1 MRTHNPA
8 CPSACPYDVGDI
20 LQTLNA
26 TPPAERWPGTEWV
39 KYEGYFLMGEDKT
52 YHPAGQR
59 GGSATVTLTVEQM
72 PYHVHDMGTA
82 GYHTFETGMKPIPS
96 WTAYG
101 VLNATDT
108 SNLYTWNTNTQA
120 MGNSEPHNNLPPY
133 IAVYIWR
140 RTA

>member
-39 KYEGYFLMGEDKT
+39 KYEGCFLMGEDKT

-72 PYHVHDMGTA
+72 PTHNHYMGTDS
-82 GYHTFETGMKPIPS
+82 YPS
-96 WTAYG
+96 HPEGSNALPVWTAYG
-101 VLNATDT
+101 AKVVTDT
-108 SNLYTWNTNTQA
+108 TPIYSWEVATQHA
-120 MGNSEPHNNLPPY
+120 GHSAPHNNLPPY